1 MMLHKIEI
9 EYAAYTLVVTYSDSG
24 MGYFDIERI
33 DLKDPRDI
41 AGLLDCCAASGGN
54 DALWSDIDKRLADA
68 IRLQAYDNQPTVEDV
83 A

>member
-1 MMLHKIEI
+1 MMLHEIEI
-9 EYAAYTLVVTYSDSG
+9 EYAAYTLVVTYSDAG
-24 MGYFDIERI
+24 FGPDIERI

-41 AGLLDCCAASGGN
+41 AGLLDCAAASGGN

-68 IRLQAYDNQPTVEDV
+68 IRLQAYDNARTIEDV